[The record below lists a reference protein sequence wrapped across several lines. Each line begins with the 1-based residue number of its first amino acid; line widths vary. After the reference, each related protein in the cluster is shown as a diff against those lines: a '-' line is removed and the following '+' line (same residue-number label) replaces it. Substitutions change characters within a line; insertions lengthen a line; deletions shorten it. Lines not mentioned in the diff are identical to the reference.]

1 MAHPLA
7 VTVSREAGQVL
18 AFFAVVLPVVLLPV
32 AAYAVD
38 ATVVA
43 SRAAGLQ
50 AATAQ
55 AAEAAAQRLD
65 VKSLRSEG
73 ALALDATAVRLAVSE
88 TLAAEEPGASVD
100 LLNIKG
106 LEVTVVTGESVT
118 IPFSVFA
125 GAIQLHARAIAR
137 LAPGYDNPS

>member
-1 MAHPLA
+1 M
-7 VTVSREAGQVL
+7 
-18 AFFAVVLPVVLLPV
+18 LLPV

-43 SRAAGLQ
+43 SRAAGLPG
-50 AATAQ
+50 ATARQ
-55 AAEAAAQRLD
+55 PGGGAAVGRE
-65 VKSLRSEG
+65 VSPLRG
-73 ALALDATAVRLAVSE
+73 RAALDATTVRLAVSE

-106 LEVTVVTGESVT
+106 LEVTVVTRESVT
-118 IPFSVFA
+118 LPFSVFT
-125 GAIQLHARAIAR
+125 GTIQLHARAIAR